1 MKLRYSTLFH
11 YFFCVSDFAER
22 EIPKRAGFRWDT
34 KQKQWVT
41 TNIEYAAKLIEFAD
55 PITKEVLKKKQAELA
70 ETTEASKKA
79 TTDINLLRP
88 QGLDYLPFQKAG
100 IEFCMGRPNVL
111 LADEMGLG
119 KTIQAIGVI
128 NNVKSVRRVIV
139 ITTASTKLTWLAELQ
154 KWLIEPLRCA
164 VVDTPSQLDLTTQ
177 DVIIVAYSRVS
188 GLVEALKNAEFDL
201 CIVDEVHFTKSNKA
215 QRSKAVKAICKKAV
229 RNIHMTGTPICNRPA
244 ELYPIIERLGF
255 DMNWIEYIRKYCGA
269 YRNTMGFWDTSGAQ
283 NLDELQNK
291 LRSTIMIRRMKA
303 DVLKE
308 LPSKIR
314 QAVVLEADT
323 KELRAALKEEK
334 KYADVAEQYIEK
346 IKDLQAQDASFFE
359 MAIARKNTAIAKV
372 PAVIKFV
379 ENLLEN
385 TDKVV
390 LFAHHKDVITPIM
403 QHFGTVAVKIS
414 GDDKVEDR
422 QESIKQFQNNPKIK
436 IFVGSILAAGAGIT
450 LTAASTV
457 VFAELDWTPGN
468 MQQAEDRCHRIGQK
482 DTVMVYHL
490 IVDGSMD
497 VKISK
502 MLLDK
507 QANIDKALNADELQ
521 KGA

>member
-1 MKLRYSTLFH
+1 MKLRYSALFH
-11 YFFCVSDFAER
+11 YFFCIADFMER

-41 TNIEYAAKLIEFAD
+41 TNVESAMKLLEYAD
-55 PITKEVLKKKQAELA
+55 PMTKEILQKKKEELSA
-70 ETTEASKKA
+70 TVEASKKA
-79 TTDINLLRP
+79 MANINLLRP
-88 QGLDYLPFQKAG
+88 QGLEYLPFQKAG
-100 IEFCMGRPNVL
+100 IEFCMNRRNVL

-128 NNVKSVRRVIV
+128 NNVETVKRVIV
-139 ITTASTKLTWLAELQ
+139 ITTASTKLNWLAELQ
-154 KWLIEPLRCA
+154 KWLTKPLHCA
-164 VVDTPSQLDLTTQ
+164 IVDTSAQLDLSNQ
-177 DVIIVAYSRVS
+177 DVIIVAYSRIV
-188 GLVEALKNAEFDL
+188 GLLEALKEAEFDL
-201 CIVDEVHFTKSNKA
+201 CIVDEVHYTKSSKA
-215 QRSKAVKAICKKAV
+215 QRSKAVKAVCKKAI

-244 ELYPIIERLGF
+244 ELFPIIERLGF

-269 YRNTMGFWDTSGAQ
+269 YRNTMGFWDTSGAK
-283 NLDELQNK
+283 NLDELQTK
-291 LRSTIMIRRMKA
+291 LRGTIMIRRMKS

-323 KELRAALKEEK
+323 KELRDALKEEK
-334 KYADVAEQYIEK
+334 QYANVAEQYIDK
-346 IKDLQAQDASFFE
+346 VKDLQSQDASFFE
-359 MAIARKNTAIAKV
+359 MTIARKNTAIAKV

-379 ENLLEN
+379 EDLLKN

-403 QHFGTVAVKIS
+403 QNFGAVAVKIS

-502 MLLDK
+502 MLIDK
-507 QANIDKALNADELQ
+507 QSNIDKALNAAELK

>member
-41 TNIEYAAKLIEFAD
+41 TNVEYAAKLIEFAD

-164 VVDTPSQLDLTTQ
+164 VVDTPAQLDLNTQ
-177 DVIIVAYSRVS
+177 DVIIVAYSRIV
-188 GLVEALKNAEFDL
+188 GLLEALKEAEFDL
-201 CIVDEVHFTKSNKA
+201 CIVDEVHYTKSSKA

-255 DMNWIEYIRKYCGA
+255 EMNWYEYMRRYCNA
-269 YRNTMGFWDTSGAQ
+269 RRNVWGGWDTSGAQ
-283 NLDELQNK
+283 NLDDLQQK
-291 LRSTIMIRRMKA
+291 LRSTIMIRRVKC

-308 LPSKIR
+308 LPAKVR

-323 KELRAALKEEK
+323 KELCNALKEEK
-334 KYADVAEQYIEK
+334 RFVDIASQYIDRIERLSVDDK
-346 IKDLQAQDASFFE
+346 TSFFE
-359 MAIARKNTAIAKV
+359 LAIARKNTAIAKV

-379 ENLLEN
+379 EELLEN

-490 IVDGSMD
+490 IVDGSID

-507 QANIDKALNADELQ
+507 QANIDKALNVAN
-521 KGA
+521 